1 MIIFTV
7 DSNIFPV
14 FVFQLPLACI
24 HSLFTEPRRDAGKT
38 PYYILILFI
47 FQSIHILGNQYVV
60 LLFKLKKKHLF
71 SGHQENNNFSAIN
84 INIGPGDCE
93 WFCTPREYW
102 GVIHNLCEK

>member
-47 FQSIHILGNQYVV
+47 FQSIQYVV
-60 LLFKLKKKHLF
+60 LLFKLEKNIYFQVIKKTTTLA
-71 SGHQENNNFSAIN
+71 Q
-84 INIGPGDCE
+84 
-93 WFCTPREYW
+93 
-102 GVIHNLCEK
+102 